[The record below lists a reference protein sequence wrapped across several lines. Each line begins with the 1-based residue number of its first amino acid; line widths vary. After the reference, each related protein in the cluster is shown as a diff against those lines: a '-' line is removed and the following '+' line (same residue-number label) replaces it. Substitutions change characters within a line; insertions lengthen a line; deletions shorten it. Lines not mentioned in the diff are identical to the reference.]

1 MQLLLAATPV
11 GRIMSFVIP
20 VFLTLR
26 IVNVVARMEQQMT
39 LPAMLH
45 ILLTHL
51 TGIGPKNSAATA
63 LWTKMNAITE
73 KQAPLQQTNCTSTL
87 THVNATQQ
95 ELDAL

>member
-1 MQLLLAATPV
+1 
-11 GRIMSFVIP
+11 MSFVIP
-20 VFLTLR
+20 INLPLG
-26 IVNVVARMEQQMT
+26 IVNVAARMEQQMT
-39 LPAMLH
+39 LPAMQH

-63 LWTKMNAITE
+63 LWTKINAITE
-73 KQAPLQQTNCTSTL
+73 KQAPIQQTNCTSTL

>member
-1 MQLLLAATPV
+1 MQPLLAVTPV
-11 GRIMSFVIP
+11 RLIMSFVIP

-73 KQAPLQQTNCTSTL
+73 KQAPLQQTNYISTL

>member
-11 GRIMSFVIP
+11 RPIMSFVIP
-20 VFLTLR
+20 IYLSLG
-26 IVNVVARMEQQMT
+26 IVNVAARMEQQMT
-39 LPAMLH
+39 LPAMQN
-45 ILLTHL
+45 ILIAKI
-51 TGIGPKNSAATA
+51 TGIGPKHSAATA

-73 KQAPLQQTNCTSTL
+73 KQAPIQQTNCTSTL